1 MSTPHTSSA
10 GPPPPSPPAPQES
23 PPPPRQDKLERA
35 TFTCLPIHLES
46 ESSGAAAVDACGRV
60 LTGAVA
66 ASVVD
71 GTRF

>member
-1 MSTPHTSSA
+1 MVTTSIPGLA
-10 GPPPPSPPAPQES
+10 LI
-23 PPPPRQDKLERA
+23 DI
-35 TFTCLPIHLES
+35 FTCLPIHLES

-71 GTRF
+71 GTRFHEQPTLHPFISIRH